1 MGIYLC
7 TARRKLNVKKQ
18 NFYNKV
24 AWRFTRGIKRTYIKH
39 RVWHLGGR
47 KRQKEGVWSIIWTLA
62 KPLLVSEAGAISGE
76 FLQGIAKKNICG
88 KKAVEK
94 EEGKYVRMPRNNI
107 LLQSLQNSRRVQLPN
122 DCVFFTKYERVN
134 THAVAPIQNYE
145 DVCWK
150 SWTHGKKN

>member
-1 MGIYLC
+1 MVEKDK
-7 TARRKLNVKKQ
+7 RKGVLPIIG
-18 NFYNKV
+18 
-24 AWRFTRGIKRTYIKH
+24 T
-39 RVWHLGGR
+39 LG
-47 KRQKEGVWSIIWTLA
+47 KS
-62 KPLLVSEAGAISGE
+62 LLVSAAGAIGGE
-76 FLQGIAKKNICG
+76 VLQGIAKKNICG